1 MRIEDMTHADIEARK
16 AQIAIEMNNEG
27 ADIDA
32 LTEEV
37 RQMNARDQELR
48 NAANKAEELRKMV
61 AGGAGV
67 PVRNFDKEPEKR
79 EFGVDSKEYRN
90 AWLKNLQGKELTAE
104 EQRAFTVA
112 NGATATIT
120 ANAIMDVVR
129 QHASLLER
137 VTLIYSDSKV
147 TYYVEG
153 ANEAAEDHTENA
165 TIPAKNDTLTPIS
178 LTPAEICKMVQV
190 SDSASKMSVDVFEKW
205 LSDHLG
211 KAIARA
217 INKKLI
223 DAAMASAASVGTAID
238 ASTVQKLLGSV
249 KGRDVALTCN
259 NNTLFTKLLPLQDK
273 SKNDMVRFE
282 GGSAIVYGRPV
293 LLDDNMA
300 DDKLLAG
307 DWSKMIAA
315 IAEDVNVKRAFDID
329 TNSNK
334 FLGVSVFD
342 CKTGLASG
350 FGKIEQGV

>member
-1 MRIEDMTHADIEARK
+1 MNINEMTHADIEARK
-16 AQIAIEMNNEG
+16 AQIAIEMNDEG

-37 RQMNARDQELR
+37 RKMNDRDQELR
-48 NAANKAEELRKMV
+48 AAANKAAELRKMV
-61 AGGAGV
+61 AGGAGD
-67 PVRNFDKEPEKR
+67 PVRSFDKTPEKR

-120 ANAIMDVVR
+120 ANAIVDVVR
-129 QHASLLER
+129 QHASLLDR
-137 VTLIYSDSKV
+137 VTLIYSDSKI

-153 ANEAAEDHTENA
+153 TNEAAEDHAENA
-165 TIPAKNDTLTPIS
+165 TITPKNDTLTPIS
-178 LTPAEICKMVQV
+178 LTPAEITKMVQV
-190 SDSASKMSVDVFEKW
+190 SDSASKMSVDVFEMW

-223 DAAMASAASVGTAID
+223 DAAMESAASAGATID
-238 ASTVQKLLGSV
+238 APTVQALLGSV
-249 KGRDVALTCN
+249 KGSDVALVCN
-259 NNTLFTKLLPLQDK
+259 NKTLFTKLLPLQDDG
-273 SKNDMVRFE
+273 KNALVRFE
-282 GGSAIVYGRPV
+282 GGSATVYGRPV
-293 LLDDNMA
+293 LLDDNMV

-307 DWSKMIAA
+307 DWSKMIAV
-315 IAEDVNVKRAFDID
+315 IAEDVNVKRAYDID

-350 FGKIEQGV
+350 FGKIAGE